1 MQPSI
6 GHGRVGTHSLL
17 LALALAAACGDSTGP
32 TGTPA
37 DTPARGSIQVLVTTT
52 GADVDPDGYLLA
64 IDDSAPTQPV
74 GVNGTTVVRDVPAGT
89 HTVWLKGIATNCM
102 VTARDPNNMYGVTPI
117 TLGAGGSPSV
127 AYSVSCFTRSI
138 PPALGATQLLF
149 VRDGQF
155 YRVRADGTGLVML
168 GSGYD
173 PTWSPDG
180 QRVAFSRDFDLY
192 VMDADGANVQRV
204 GGNPGVG
211 ASWPTWSPD
220 GRRLAYNFVH
230 IDGVEYEEVPQTTAV
245 VSLDGASAPVIIPH
259 SYAPAWSPDGSRI
272 AFGVWGTVTGAG
284 TGVWTVAPDGSD
296 RRELLPG
303 RDVNWAPAVPAWSPD
318 GKRIAFA
325 GYDGITVMNA
335 DGSNRRVLFSVRGTA
350 DRPAWSPDGQVIVF
364 SVGNTVFYVTAD
376 GSTTGLL
383 LENGNSPSWHK

>member
-6 GHGRVGTHSLL
+6 GHGRVGAVSLL
-17 LALALAAACGDSTGP
+17 LALALATACGDSTGP
-32 TGTPA
+32 SGTPA
-37 DTPARGSIQVLVTTT
+37 DTQARGSIQVSVTTT
-52 GADVDPDGYLLA
+52 GADLDPDGFVLV
-64 IDDSAPTQPV
+64 IDDSTPTRPLD
-74 GVNGTTVVRDVPAGT
+74 VNGTTVVRDVPAGT
-89 HTVWLKGIATNCM
+89 HALRVEGMATNCM
-102 VTARDPNNMYGVTPI
+102 VTAPNPNSVYGVTTV

-127 AYSVSCFTRSI
+127 AFSVSCFTRSI
-138 PPALGATQLLF
+138 PPTLAATQLLF
-149 VRDGQF
+149 VRDGQI
-155 YRVRADGTGLVML
+155 YRARADGTGLVAL

-173 PTWSPDG
+173 PIWSPDG

-220 GRRLAYNFVH
+220 GRRLAYDFVH
-230 IDGVEYEEVPQTTAV
+230 IDGVEYEEVPETTAV

-296 RRELLPG
+296 RKELLPG
-303 RDVNWAPAVPAWSPD
+303 RDVNWVPDTPAWSPD
-318 GKRIAFA
+318 GKRIALA
-325 GYDGITVMNA
+325 GYDGIIVMNA
-335 DGSNRRVLFSVRGTA
+335 DGSNQRVLFNIRGTA
-350 DRPAWSPDGQVIVF
+350 DRPAWSPDGQVVAF
-364 SVGNTVFYVTAD
+364 SVGNSVFYVTAD

-383 LENGNSPSWHK
+383 IDNGNSPSLSK